1 VQSSYL
7 KPDKLAIV
15 PVQREWLQIIQG
27 GTQQFAVT
35 STKGM
40 IFS

>member
-1 VQSSYL
+1 M
-7 KPDKLAIV
+7 PN
-15 PVQREWLQIIQG
+15 
-27 GTQQFAVT
+27 GTKTDVIYSGVVDFGFKAAPNNFAVT